1 MSAAVK
7 KTRHSTLHGARR
19 QRGIG
24 GSALTA
30 VALLLLG
37 GIPAG
42 SLAQTAP
49 LTARAGE
56 AVAIAVGK
64 SQLLH
69 VTRPFSKV
77 LIGTQDIADVLP
89 MNADTLYVLGKK
101 PGATNLT
108 LYDKAGRLVSVI
120 DLIVGADVAALRT
133 QLSELLPQEPIT
145 VRSSGESVVIG
156 GIVTSAVAADQA
168 ARIAES
174 YAPGKV
180 VNLLGLGSPQ
190 QVLLEVRFSEM
201 QRNTVKELGFR
212 SLALSNNGR
221 SQNVSGDA
229 DIFNRTDGNVERT
242 QNSFATFF
250 GSFGLGGLNINLAL
264 DALEQKGLVN
274 TLAQPNLIALSG
286 ETASF
291 LAGGE
296 FPIPVATSAGAGGLP
311 TITIEFKAFGV
322 SLAFTPTVLA
332 NGMIS
337 LVVAPEVSSIDPAAS
352 IRLNNITIPGL
363 RTRRAR
369 TTLEIRDGESFA
381 MAGLIGADYV
391 NSVRQVPLLGSIPI
405 LGALFRSTRFN
416 RSETEL
422 VITVTPHIV
431 RPVAPGALA
440 MPTDKV
446 RAPSEAAQFL
456 LGKHQSTPEANKP

>member
-7 KTRHSTLHGARR
+7 KTRHSALHGARR

-30 VALLLLG
+30 VAFLLLG
-37 GIPAG
+37 GIPVG
-42 SLAQTAP
+42 SLAQPAP

-56 AVAIAVGK
+56 AVAVAVGK
-64 SQLLH
+64 SQLFH
-69 VTRPFSKV
+69 IARPFSKV
-77 LIGTQDIADVLP
+77 LIGSQDIADVLP

-120 DLIVGADVAALRT
+120 DLVVGADVAALRT

-212 SLALSNNGR
+212 SLSLSNNGR
-221 SQNVSGDA
+221 SQNATGQ
-229 DIFNRTDGNVERT
+229 DIFDRTEGNVERT

-250 GSFGLGGLNINLAL
+250 GSFGLGGLNVNLAL

-296 FPIPVATSAGAGGLP
+296 FPIPVATSAGAGGVP

-352 IRLNNITIPGL
+352 IRLNNISIPGL

-391 NSVRQVPLLGSIPI
+391 NSVRQVPLLGNIPI

-431 RPVAPGALA
+431 RPVAPSALA

-446 RAPSEAAQFL
+446 RPPSEAAQFL
-456 LGKHQSTPEANKP
+456 FGARQSTPESIKP

>member
-1 MSAAVK
+1 MPATLSP
-7 KTRHSTLHGARR
+7 TRHRTLPFARR
-19 QRGIG
+19 QRRSG
-24 GSALTA
+24 GGALIA
-30 VALLLLG
+30 AAISLLG
-37 GIPAG
+37 GPVVVAAAPA
-42 SLAQTAP
+42 SQISRP
-49 LTARAGE
+49 GE
-56 AVAIAVGK
+56 AVSIAQGK
-64 SQLLH
+64 SQLIH
-69 VTRPFSKV
+69 VERPFAKV
-77 LIGTQDIADVLP
+77 LVGSQEIADVLP

-108 LYDKAGRLVSVI
+108 LYDKGNRLISVI
-120 DLIVGADVAALRT
+120 DLIVGADVAGLRR
-133 QLSELLPQEPIT
+133 QLVELLPREPIT
-145 VRSSGESVVIG
+145 VRASGESVVIG
-156 GIVTSAVAADQA
+156 GVVSSAVAADQA

-201 QRNTVKELGFR
+201 QRTTVKELGFR
-212 SLALSNNGR
+212 SLTVSNNGR
-221 SQNVSGDA
+221 SQNATGD
-229 DIFNRTDGNVERT
+229 DILDRTTGSPQRSL
-242 QNSFATFF
+242 NSFATFF
-250 GSFGLGGLNINLAL
+250 GSFGLGGLNVNLAL
-264 DALEQKGLVN
+264 DALEEKGLVN

-296 FPIPVATSAGAGGLP
+296 FPIPVASTAGSGGVP
-311 TITIEFKAFGV
+311 TITIEFKSFGV

-332 NGMIS
+332 DGMIS

-381 MAGLIGADYV
+381 MAGLIGADYI

-440 MPTDKV
+440 MPTDRV

-456 LGKHQSTPEANKP
+456 LGARQATPEAIKP